1 MSEATADHTNEDH
14 THEEVSN
21 DATAFLIVKRQD
33 GSFFATADLG
43 EAIKID
49 RAANRQDMK
58 HGCQDILDIISYSDQ
73 SNMTAGLIME
83 ILKPKEEET
92 VAGSIREALDE
103 RGIL

>member
-1 MSEATADHTNEDH
+1 VSEETTEH
-14 THEEVSN
+14 THEEEVSN

-33 GSFFATADLG
+33 GSYFATADLG
-43 EAIKID
+43 EPVKID
-49 RAANRQDMK
+49 RVANRQDMK
-58 HGCQDILDIISYSDQ
+58 HGCRDILDIINYSDEA
-73 SNMTAGLIME
+73 NMTASLILE

>member
-1 MSEATADHTNEDH
+1 MTEETTDH
-14 THEEVSN
+14 THEEAVSN

-49 RAANRQDMK
+49 RVANRQDMK